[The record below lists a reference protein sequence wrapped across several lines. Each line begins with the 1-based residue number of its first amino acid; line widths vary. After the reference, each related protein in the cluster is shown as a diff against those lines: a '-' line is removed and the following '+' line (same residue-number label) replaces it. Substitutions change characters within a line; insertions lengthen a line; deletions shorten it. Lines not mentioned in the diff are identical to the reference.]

1 MNEEALKKQVEE
13 LKGKLL
19 ELAAIA
25 NNTVIEGL
33 YKGDSVLR
41 AATLM
46 DICHKISDELNP
58 KPEVAAKEERDTISD
73 AEVKEVPTKDSKAS
87 NE

>member
-1 MNEEALKKQVEE
+1 MSEEALKKQVEE
-13 LKGKLL
+13 LKGKLM

-33 YKGDSVLR
+33 FKGDSVLR

-58 KPEVAAKEERDTISD
+58 KPEPEAKVKEDRDTVSD
-73 AEVKEVPTKDSKAS
+73 AEEVKAS

>member
-1 MNEEALKKQVEE
+1 MSEKENLKKQVEE

-25 NNTVIEGL
+25 NNTVIEGCF
-33 YKGDSVLR
+33 KGDNVLK

-46 DICHKISDELNP
+46 DICHRISDELNP
-58 KPEVAAKEERDTISD
+58 KPEPEAV
-73 AEVKEVPTKDSKAS
+73 VKEAPSEDSKAS